1 MFMRRLHIESR
12 PTFKQLFRTGSALVA
27 CLLILCVSGCAPEPD
42 EKVLRVG
49 MELAY
54 PPFEMR
60 GTDGAPSGVSVE
72 IAKALGESLGREVI
86 IENLAFDGLI
96 PSLKTGKIDLI
107 ISSLTATPKRAES
120 IDFSDSYLKTGL
132 CLLVG
137 KDSSVQS
144 FEDLVGNDGIVA
156 VKNGTTGH
164 QHAVDHLPIGRVLVL
179 DSESSCVLEVVQGKA
194 VAFIYDQMS
203 VYKNWKRNEDTT
215 RAILTP
221 FQEESWAIGV
231 RKGRENLLIA
241 INVFLRQFGKGGGF
255 EKLGDQFLHEQKVA
269 FQELGVP
276 FYF

>member
-1 MFMRRLHIESR
+1 
-12 PTFKQLFRTGSALVA
+12 
-27 CLLILCVSGCAPEPD
+27 
-42 EKVLRVG
+42 

-72 IAKALGESLGREVI
+72 IAKALGESLGRDVI

-120 IDFSDSYLKTGL
+120 IDFSDSYLTTGL

-137 KDSSVQS
+137 KESSVRS
-144 FEDLVGNDGIVA
+144 FEDLVGNEGMVA

-221 FQEESWAIGV
+221 FQKESWAIGV

-241 INVFLRQFGKGGGF
+241 INVFLRQFSKSGGF
-255 EKLGDQFLHEQKVA
+255 DKLGDQFLKEQKVA
-269 FQELGVP
+269 FDELGLP

>member
-1 MFMRRLHIESR
+1 M
-12 PTFKQLFRTGSALVA
+12 T
-27 CLLILCVSGCAPEPD
+27 LLMSSCAPASRD
-42 EKVLRVG
+42 DVLVVG

-60 GTDGAPSGVSVE
+60 DQGGAPSGVSVE
-72 IAKALGESLGREVI
+72 IARALGQSLGRKVV

-107 ISSLTATPKRAES
+107 ISSMTANEQRAQS
-120 IDFSDSYLKTGL
+120 IDFSVPYLKTGL
-132 CLLVG
+132 CLLVA
-137 KDSSVQS
+137 KDSAIES
-144 FEDLVGNDGIVA
+144 FDELLSGEGKVA

-164 QHAVDHLPIGRVLVL
+164 QQAVQQLPSDRVLVL

-194 VAFIYDQMS
+194 AAFIYDQMS
-203 VYKNWKRNEDTT
+203 TYKNWKRHESST

-231 RKGRENLLIA
+231 RKGRPELLDSV
-241 INVFLRQFGKGGGF
+241 NQFLIGFREQGGF
-255 EKLGDQFLHEQKVA
+255 AALGDRFLGEQKQV
-269 FQELGVP
+269 FKELGVE

>member
-1 MFMRRLHIESR
+1 MRRLQFHSR
-12 PTFKQLFRTGSALVA
+12 PTFKHLFRTGSYLVA
-27 CLLILCVSGCAPEPD
+27 CLFILLGSGCAPEPD

-60 GTDGAPSGVSVE
+60 DPDGTPSGVSVE

-107 ISSLTATPKRAES
+107 ISSMTATPKRAES

-137 KDSSVQS
+137 KDASVQS
-144 FEDLVGNDGIVA
+144 FEDLIEGEGIVA

-164 QHAVDHLPIGRVLVL
+164 QHAVNHLPIGRVLVL

-221 FQEESWAIGV
+221 FKEESWAVGV

-241 INVFLRQFGKGGGF
+241 INVFLRQFSRSGGF
-255 EKLGDQFLHEQKVA
+255 AKLGDQFLQEQKEA
-269 FQELGVP
+269 FEEIGVP